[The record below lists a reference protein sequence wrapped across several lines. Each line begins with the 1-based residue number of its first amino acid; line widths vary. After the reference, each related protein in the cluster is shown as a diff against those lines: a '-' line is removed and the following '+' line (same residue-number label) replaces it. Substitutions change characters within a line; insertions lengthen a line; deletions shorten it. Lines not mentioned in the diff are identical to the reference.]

1 MSYNSSSDLDAFAI
15 ITFESAETGE
25 VVARPHVNTDELS
38 NFSYRV
44 FNVQPFTRYLIKMQ
58 LCVGGIC
65 SSFSDSK
72 YIQTMEGKP
81 TRVRNVKITEKGN
94 NVLVTWSK
102 PRNIS
107 GILRKYSLDVM
118 NSYNVSLPEYPVTV
132 SNTSLSQTLFNLPAN
147 QKLLLKIVPYNSME
161 GESFATW
168 FESPEGL
175 PGIPK
180 YANGIKVKN
189 GRRVVIR
196 WKEPLLPNGKI
207 TGYSVSCL
215 YFKCN
220 SL

>member
-15 ITFESAETGE
+15 IIFESAESGE
-25 VVARPHVNTDELS
+25 VVARPHINTNELS
-38 NFSYRV
+38 KFSYRV

-65 SSFSDSK
+65 SLFSDSK

-81 TRVRNVKITEKGN
+81 TRVRNVKVIEKGN
-94 NVLVTWSK
+94 AVLATWLK

-118 NSYNVSLPEYPVTV
+118 DSKNVSLPEYPVIV
-132 SNTSLSQTLFNLPAN
+132 SNTSLSQTLVNLPAN
-147 QKLLLKIVPYNSME
+147 QRLLLKIIPYTSME

-175 PGIPK
+175 PGIPRDVI
-180 YANGIKVKN
+180 GITIKN
-189 GRRVVIR
+189 DKRVVIR
-196 WKEPLLPNGKI
+196 WKEPLFPNGKI
-207 TGYSVSCL
+207 TGYSVCCSYL
-215 YFKCN
+215 
-220 SL
+220 

>member
-1 MSYNSSSDLDAFAI
+1 
-15 ITFESAETGE
+15 
-25 VVARPHVNTDELS
+25 
-38 NFSYRV
+38 
-44 FNVQPFTRYLIKMQ
+44 
-58 LCVGGIC
+58 
-65 SSFSDSK
+65 
-72 YIQTMEGKP
+72 
-81 TRVRNVKITEKGN
+81 
-94 NVLVTWSK
+94 
-102 PRNIS
+102 
-107 GILRKYSLDVM
+107 M

-132 SNTSLSQTLFNLPAN
+132 SNTSLSHTLFNLPAN

-215 YFKCN
+215 YFKYN
-220 SL
+220 WL